1 MLRLIDDIF
10 ATVHHRPIVVLA
22 TARPAVL
29 DRWSPQP
36 GRHNT
41 LVLHLDPLG
50 RRSAAELLEVLVG
63 QPVPADVANALL
75 DRSGGNPFFLE
86 ELVSLLDGAG
96 AGASGAAS
104 HDERVATLPDT
115 LRGLVAAR
123 LDDLDPVARAVLQN
137 ASVIGQQGPVA
148 GLREMGHQLQ
158 RGVDVD
164 AGLAQLVVDEIMEV
178 DANAWSFRSDLV
190 REVAYQTITKADRA
204 KLHLGIARYLEEA
217 VATRKPRP
225 VWVVDQLAHH
235 YGAAVALAGELGP
248 GSTTEKFAEPDLAD
262 VARRWVVEAARRAAR
277 DQALPTAIRLYG
289 QALEPRRAR
298 HRRPGRGG
306 APPPGASAAV
316 GRFLGPGRRP
326 RRPRLGRRAHRPDR

>member
-1 MLRLIDDIF
+1 
-10 ATVHHRPIVVLA
+10 
-22 TARPAVL
+22 
-29 DRWSPQP
+29 
-36 GRHNT
+36 
-41 LVLHLDPLG
+41 
-50 RRSAAELLEVLVG
+50 
-63 QPVPADVANALL
+63 
-75 DRSGGNPFFLE
+75 GNPFFLE

-96 AGASGAAS
+96 AGAAA
-104 HDERVATLPDT
+104 DGDRVAALPDT

-164 AGLAQLVVDEIMEV
+164 SALAQLVADEIMEV
-178 DANAWSFRSDLV
+178 EDNVWSFRSDLI

-235 YGAAVALAGELGP
+235 YGCAVTLAGELGP
-248 GSTTEKFAEPDLAD
+248 GSTTETFPPGLAD

-289 QALEPRRAR
+289 QAL
-298 HRRPGRGG
+298 GLGG
-306 APPPGASAAV
+306 VDGAV
-316 GRFLGPGRRP
+316 
-326 RRPRLGRRAHRPDR
+326 PD